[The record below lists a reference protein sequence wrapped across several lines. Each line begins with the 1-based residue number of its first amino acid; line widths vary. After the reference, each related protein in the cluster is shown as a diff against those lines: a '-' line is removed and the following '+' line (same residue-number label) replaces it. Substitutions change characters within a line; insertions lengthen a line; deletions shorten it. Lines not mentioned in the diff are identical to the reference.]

1 MFSRGKMVVVLSTA
15 ALACSGI
22 ARALTIAPPPAPDV
36 QQTVAISSWTALA
49 AYSTDVVDPSR
60 LCYWDFK
67 DEEWIPAD
75 SQESID
81 LRKTD
86 PRPVFREPNR
96 MIGRCGGEPPVAA
109 LSGLGAVFSAFVYIA
124 SKDNDRSGSG
134 TINPPPPPPPPVSPS

>member
-1 MFSRGKMVVVLSTA
+1 MFSRRSMVLAISAA

-22 ARALTIAPPPAPDV
+22 AHALTNAPPPAPLP
-36 QQTVAISSWTALA
+36 QNGPAISSWTALA

-60 LCYWDFK
+60 LCYWDYK
-67 DEEWIPAD
+67 GEEWIPAD
-75 SQESID
+75 SQESIE

-109 LSGLGAVFSAFVYIA
+109 LGGLGAIFGAFVYIA
-124 SKDNDRSGSG
+124 ANDDRGRFE
-134 TINPPPPPPPPVSPS
+134 PASPN